1 LQLELSGLN
10 LRRDKLADAIR
21 LVEGLNMQ
29 TSIFRSTVQDNI
41 NYIRQTKLCLDRTRL
56 KLTDIIRT
64 LHECQYEETRRSIAV
79 RLRGVLTTMQ
89 AVPAKKL
96 VASEPLQQAK
106 AMQYLSE
113 IDNRT
118 REVVG
123 ILSVC

>member
-1 LQLELSGLN
+1 
-10 LRRDKLADAIR
+10 
-21 LVEGLNMQ
+21 MQ
-29 TSIFRSTVQDNI
+29 TSVFRSAVQDNI

-64 LHECQYEETRRSIAV
+64 LHECQYGETRRSIAM